1 MTQLRHM
8 IGTVRSDK
16 ADVEDEQNMLVLVQ
30 V

>member
-1 MTQLRHM
+1 MAQLRHM
-8 IGTVRSDK
+8 VGAVWSGK